1 MNYKKIFLFLLLFSC
16 TPIQIEKDIKY
27 TQTFSNAGFTL
38 IYDNKYFNNKLVSKK
53 IDDRSLIVF
62 QKKLKSKTPVK
73 VTNMING
80 KSIIASVGGKA
91 KFPNSVISKRIA
103 KELELNPDEPYITIK
118 EIDKNSTFVANKTKT
133 YDEERKVAEK
143 APVDEI
149 GIKDLSKSNDKNS
162 KKKNEINFNYIIK
175 IADFYYLE
183 SAKMLINRIK
193 NEININNAKIN
204 ELSKTKFRVYLGPYN
219 DFQSIKKDYEK
230 ILKLM
235 FENIEIIK
243 L

>member
-1 MNYKKIFLFLLLFSC
+1 MIKI
-16 TPIQIEKDIKY
+16 
-27 TQTFSNAGFTL
+27 
-38 IYDNKYFNNKLVSKK
+38 V
-53 IDDRSLIVF
+53 
-62 QKKLKSKTPVK
+62 
-73 VTNMING
+73 
-80 KSIIASVGGKA
+80 
-91 KFPNSVISKRIA
+91 
-103 KELELNPDEPYITIK
+103 
-118 EIDKNSTFVANKTKT
+118 
-133 YDEERKVAEK
+133 
-143 APVDEI
+143 
-149 GIKDLSKSNDKNS
+149 